1 MVVDMDDVTEYD
13 PELAEAIVE
22 NTRRFS
28 LLFGEVIQEMLPNY
42 KEHDIEAKDALDVYI
57 AHRLL
62 VESQNP
68 DGRSISQKYPPELM
82 RRL

>member
-1 MVVDMDDVTEYD
+1 MDIDDVMEYD
-13 PELAEAIVE
+13 PELAEAIGE
-22 NTRRFS
+22 NTRRFT

-42 KEHDIEAKDALDVYI
+42 KEHDVEARDALDVYI

-62 VESQNP
+62 VEGQNS
-68 DGRSISQKYPPELM
+68 DGRTIAQKYPPELM